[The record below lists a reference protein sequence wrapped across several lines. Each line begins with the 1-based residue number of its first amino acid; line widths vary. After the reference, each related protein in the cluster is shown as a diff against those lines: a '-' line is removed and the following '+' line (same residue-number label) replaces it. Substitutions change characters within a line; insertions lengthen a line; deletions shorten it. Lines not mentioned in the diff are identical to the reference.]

1 MTMPDERARA
11 LRFAGEVLRDLLTN
25 PDVPASVKQEARV
38 TLRHY
43 PSARDLKDMVQDVHE
58 LILNQ
63 SGQFGPGIH
72 WLAPEEASK

>member
-11 LRFAGEVLRDLLTN
+11 LRFAGEVLQGLLTN
-25 PDVPASVKQEARV
+25 PDVPASVKQEAQV

-58 LILNQ
+58 LTLNQ
-63 SGQFGPGIH
+63 SGQSGPGIH
-72 WLAPEEASK
+72 WLAPEEAPK